1 MKGAKLLF
9 SLVIES
15 FAGDTVMNPSRLRA
29 RYRYIMG
36 FFARATA
43 SFIFWELL
51 LPRLGLRAVTRRT
64 RSRRLIQIAAR
75 FRAMAIRMGGVMIK
89 VGQFLSARADVLPPE
104 ITEELSG
111 LQDEVPPEDFDA
123 IRKLAEA
130 ELGAPLEERFER
142 FEPEP
147 LAAASLGQV
156 HRARVRNEAAEAE
169 GFQDVVVKI
178 QRPFI
183 DQLIEVDFSA
193 LHRVAGWLMRYK
205 PISRRVDVR
214 ALISELEST
223 VYREI
228 DYLAEGGNAET
239 FKKNFA
245 ASQRIHVPRVV
256 WSRTTQRV
264 LTLENVYAIKITDY
278 DAITSAGIDRAQVA
292 KVLFKTYLKQIF
304 EDSFFHADPHPGN
317 LFVTPRPGSEEDSPT
332 WQLTFVDFGMV
343 GTVPEHL
350 SEGLR
355 ELMIG
360 IGTRNAARVVAA
372 YQTLGVLLPGADLN
386 LLERAGAQ
394 VFDRFWG
401 MSMGEL
407 RSVDHRQM
415 MQFAGQFRELMYE
428 MPFQLPHNLLLLG
441 RTVAILS
448 GMCTGLDPNFNVWTQ
463 LAPYAQKL
471 VRDEGV
477 SNWDVWLEE
486 IGEFVRQLAALPLQ
500 TGRVLTRL
508 ERGELNVN
516 VPQVNRQIFH
526 LESALNRLTG
536 SIMFAAFLFG
546 GVLLYQNGD
555 IRLGYLFWAFSG
567 VTLLWMLFLSRG
579 HSPWR

>member
-1 MKGAKLLF
+1 MA
-9 SLVIES
+9 
-15 FAGDTVMNPSRLRA
+15 
-29 RYRYIMG
+29 

-43 SFIFWELL
+43 SFIFWEII
-51 LPRLGLRAVTRRT
+51 LPRLGMRAVTQRT
-64 RSRRLIQIAAR
+64 RSRRFTQIAAQ

-111 LQDEVPPEDFDA
+111 LQDEVPAEDFDA

-130 ELGAPLEERFER
+130 ELGSVLEERFER
-142 FEPEP
+142 FETEP

-156 HRARVRNEAAEAE
+156 HRASLRADAAELE

-193 LHRVAGWLMRYK
+193 LHRVGGWLMRYK
-205 PISRRVDVR
+205 PISRRADVR
-214 ALISELEST
+214 ALISELETT
-223 VYREI
+223 VYQEI
-228 DYLAEGGNAET
+228 DYLSEGQNAET
-239 FKKNFA
+239 FKRNFA
-245 ASQRIHVPRVV
+245 ESKRIHVPRVV
-256 WSRTTQRV
+256 WSQTTKRV

-278 DAITSAGIDRAQVA
+278 DAITASGIDRAEVA

-304 EDSFFHADPHPGN
+304 EDGFFHADPHPGN
-317 LFVTPRPGSEEDSPT
+317 LFVTPRPVTGDNESG

-343 GTVPEHL
+343 GDVPENL

-355 ELMIG
+355 EMMIG
-360 IGTRNAARVVAA
+360 VGTRNAARVVKS
-372 YQTLGVLLPGADLN
+372 YQTLGVLLPSADLK
-386 LLERAGAQ
+386 LLEQAGTQ
-394 VFDRFWG
+394 LFDRFWG

-407 RSVDHRQM
+407 RTVDHRQM
-415 MQFAGQFRELMYE
+415 VQFSMQFRDLMYE

-477 SNWDVWLEE
+477 SNWDVWLNE
-486 IGEFVRQLAALPLQ
+486 IGELVKQLISLPSQ

-516 VPQVNRQIFH
+516 TPQVNRQIFH
-526 LESALNRLTG
+526 LEGAVNRLTA
-536 SIMFAAFLFG
+536 SIVFAAFLFG
-546 GVLLYQNGD
+546 GVLLYQGGD
-555 IRLGYLFWAFSG
+555 IRLGYLFWGLSV
-567 VTLLWMLFLSRG
+567 VTLLWMVFFSRG

>member
-1 MKGAKLLF
+1 
-9 SLVIES
+9 
-15 FAGDTVMNPSRLRA
+15 MNASRLRA

-43 SFIFWELL
+43 SFIFWEIL
-51 LPRLGLRAVTRRT
+51 LPRIGLRGMTRRT
-64 RSRRLIQIAAR
+64 RSRRFTQIAAQ
-75 FRAMAIRMGGVMIK
+75 FRLMAIRMGGVMIK

-111 LQDEVPPEDFDA
+111 LQDEVPPEDFAA

-130 ELGAPLEERFER
+130 ELGAPLQERFER
-142 FEPEP
+142 FETEP

-156 HRARVRNEAAEAE
+156 HRARLRNDAAESE

-205 PISRRVDVR
+205 PIRKRVDVR
-214 ALISELEST
+214 ALISELETT
-223 VYREI
+223 VSREI
-228 DYLAEGGNAET
+228 DYLAEGDNAEI

-245 ASQRIHVPRVV
+245 ESKRIHVPRVV
-256 WSRTTQRV
+256 WSQTTKRV

-278 DAITSAGIDRAQVA
+278 DAITSAGIDRADVA
-292 KVLFKTYLKQIF
+292 RVLFKTYLKQIF
-304 EDSFFHADPHPGN
+304 EDGFFHADPHPGN
-317 LFVTPRPGSEEDSPT
+317 LFVTPRPASDDDSPS

-343 GTVPEHL
+343 GTVPAHL

-355 ELMIG
+355 EMMIG
-360 IGTRNAARVVAA
+360 VGTRNAARLIGS
-372 YQTLGVLLPGADLN
+372 YQTLGVLLPSADLK
-386 LLERAGAQ
+386 LLEQASTQ
-394 VFDRFWG
+394 LFDRFWG

-407 RSVDHRQM
+407 RNVDHRQM
-415 MQFAGQFRELMYE
+415 VQFSMQFRDLMYE

-448 GMCTGLDPNFNVWTQ
+448 GMCTGLDPDFNVWTQ

-477 SNWDVWLEE
+477 SNWDIWLNE
-486 IGEFVRQLAALPLQ
+486 IGELVKQLISLPSQ
-500 TGRVLTRL
+500 AGRVLTRL

-526 LESALNRLTG
+526 LEGAVNRLTG
-536 SIMFAAFLFG
+536 SIVFAAFFFG
-546 GVLLYQNGD
+546 GVLLYQGGD
-555 IRLGYLFWAFSG
+555 LRLGYLFWGLSG
-567 VTLLWMLFLSRG
+567 FTLFWMLFFSRG